1 MGSLTKLYKE
11 ENSNA
16 IALFIMTTR
25 SKKKDTDSIVDFKS
39 APLIPIRNVVIFPNI
54 VQPLTVGRMKSI
66 NAIEAALK
74 KDRFIVVSTQK
85 SEFVEDPK
93 PEELFD
99 IGVGAEIIQV
109 IRLPDATLRVIIEGF
124 SRVKIKDFH
133 AVRDYYEVEIEPI
146 SSNYSNTHFMQA
158 LKKEL
163 IDSYDQYYQMNKRL
177 SPENYIDLINIKDLD
192 RITDMISSA
201 LIISVEEKQKILGE
215 IDLKSRIRQLIE
227 ILKREISILDLQS
240 KIDNDVKSKFD
251 KTQKEYFLREQLKA
265 IQKELGETESEY
277 SDEVKKYRDKMEKL
291 NLPEEAKKAVEEEL
305 NRLMKMPPMMAE
317 AGVVRNYIEWV
328 LSLPWNSESEDQLVL
343 ANAKASLDEDH
354 YGLKDVKERIL
365 EYLAVKKLSQQIKA
379 PILCLVGPPGVGKTS
394 LGKSIAKAMNRK
406 FVHMS
411 LGGIRDE
418 AEIRGHRRTYI
429 GALPGRIIQGMK
441 QAGTKNPVFLL
452 DEIDKIGT
460 DFRGDPSSALLE
472 ALDPEQNANFSD
484 HFLEVCFDLSKV
496 FFITTANVTHTI
508 PPALRD
514 RMEIINLSGY
524 TEPEKKHIA
533 EDFLIPK
540 QLAAN
545 GLNKKDVLIKEE
557 ALDKIISEY
566 TREAGLRS
574 LERQI
579 AKIFRKIALQKA
591 MNEETFKKITVK
603 ADDLIDYLRL
613 PSFRHEEK
621 GKVLD
626 SGIVTGLS
634 VTEFGGEILFI
645 ESNKMVGKGNLILTG
660 QLGDIM
666 KESATAAMSYIR
678 SRSEYFN
685 FPLNFNE
692 SLDIHIHVPEGAI
705 PKDGPSAG
713 VTIFTSLMS
722 LLKQKKVSGNIAM
735 TGEITIKGRI
745 LPIGGLKDKLLAAKR
760 AGITTIYIPKEN
772 EKELFDI
779 SKDITKDLT
788 IIAVEH
794 LDELYHYIFES

>member
-1 MGSLTKLYKE
+1 
-11 ENSNA
+11 
-16 IALFIMTTR
+16 
-25 SKKKDTDSIVDFKS
+25 
-39 APLIPIRNVVIFPNI
+39 
-54 VQPLTVGRMKSI
+54 
-66 NAIEAALK
+66 
-74 KDRFIVVSTQK
+74 
-85 SEFVEDPK
+85 
-93 PEELFD
+93 
-99 IGVGAEIIQV
+99 
-109 IRLPDATLRVIIEGF
+109 
-124 SRVKIKDFH
+124 
-133 AVRDYYEVEIEPI
+133 
-146 SSNYSNTHFMQA
+146 
-158 LKKEL
+158 
-163 IDSYDQYYQMNKRL
+163 
-177 SPENYIDLINIKDLD
+177 
-192 RITDMISSA
+192 
-201 LIISVEEKQKILGE
+201 
-215 IDLKSRIRQLIE
+215 
-227 ILKREISILDLQS
+227 
-240 KIDNDVKSKFD
+240 
-251 KTQKEYFLREQLKA
+251 
-265 IQKELGETESEY
+265 
-277 SDEVKKYRDKMEKL
+277 
-291 NLPEEAKKAVEEEL
+291 
-305 NRLMKMPPMMAE
+305 
-317 AGVVRNYIEWV
+317 
-328 LSLPWNSESEDQLVL
+328 
-343 ANAKASLDEDH
+343 
-354 YGLKDVKERIL
+354 
-365 EYLAVKKLSQQIKA
+365 
-379 PILCLVGPPGVGKTS
+379 
-394 LGKSIAKAMNRK
+394 MNRK
-406 FVHMS
+406 FVRMS

-472 ALDPEQNANFSD
+472 ALDPEQNASFSD
-484 HFLEVCFDLSKV
+484 HFLEIPFDLSKV
-496 FFITTANVTHTI
+496 FFITTANVIHTI

-591 MNEETFKKITVK
+591 MKEEAFKKLTVK
-603 ADDLIDYLRL
+603 ANDLIDYLRL

-660 QLGDIM
+660 QLGDVM

-685 FPLNFNE
+685 FPLDFNE
-692 SLDIHIHVPEGAI
+692 LLDIHIHVPEGAI

-779 SKDITKDLT
+779 AKDITKDLT
-788 IIAVEH
+788 IIAIEH
-794 LDELYHYIFES
+794 LDELYHYIFER

>member
-1 MGSLTKLYKE
+1 MATRVKNK
-11 ENSNA
+11 NNDP
-16 IALFIMTTR
+16 IM
-25 SKKKDTDSIVDFKS
+25 DFKS

-54 VQPLTVGRMKSI
+54 VQPLTVGRAKSI

-93 PEELFD
+93 PEDLFN

-109 IRLPDATLRVIIEGF
+109 IRLPDSTLRVIIEGF
-124 SRVKIKDFH
+124 SRVLIQNFRMVQDF
-133 AVRDYYEVEIEPI
+133 YEVDIEPI
-146 SSNYSNTHFMQA
+146 SSSYANTHFMQA
-158 LKKEL
+158 LRKEL

-201 LIISVEEKQKILGE
+201 LIISVEEKQRILSE
-215 IDLKSRIRQLIE
+215 FDLKTRIHHLIE

-265 IQKELGETESEY
+265 IQKELGEAESEY
-277 SDEVKKYRDKMEKL
+277 SDDVKKYHERMETIRLPEEVKKVL
-291 NLPEEAKKAVEEEL
+291 EEEL

-317 AGVVRNYIEWV
+317 AGVVRNYIEWI
-328 LSLPWNSESEDQLVL
+328 LSLPWDTQSDDQLEL
-343 ANAKASLDEDH
+343 NQAKKSLDEDH

-365 EYLAVKKLSQQIKA
+365 EYLAVKKLSHQIKA

-406 FVHMS
+406 FVRMS

-452 DEIDKIGT
+452 DEIDKIGA

-484 HFLEVCFDLSKV
+484 HFLEVPFDLSKV
-496 FFITTANVTHTI
+496 FFVTTANVVHTI

-524 TEPEKKHIA
+524 TEPEKKQIA
-533 EDFLIPK
+533 LDFLIPK
-540 QLAAN
+540 QLIAN
-545 GLNKKDVLIKEE
+545 GLTKKDALIQSQTVD
-557 ALDKIISEY
+557 AIITEY
-566 TREAGLRS
+566 TREAGLRN

-579 AKIFRKIALQKA
+579 AKIFRKIALKKA
-591 MNEETFKKITVK
+591 SQENKFKKITIK
-603 ADDLIDYLRL
+603 PEDLHEYLHL
-613 PSFRHEEK
+613 PPFRHEEK

-645 ESNKMVGKGNLILTG
+645 ESNKMVGKSNLILTG
-660 QLGDIM
+660 QLGDVM

-678 SRSEYFN
+678 SKATYFGLSE
-685 FPLNFNE
+685 NFNE
-692 SLDIHIHVPEGAI
+692 SMDIHIHVPEGAI

-713 VTIFTSLMS
+713 VTIFSSLIS
-722 LLKQKKVSGNIAM
+722 LLKGIKVSRNIAM
-735 TGEITIKGRI
+735 TGEITIKGRV

-760 AGITTIYIPKEN
+760 AGITIVYIPKEN
-772 EKELFDI
+772 EKELLEI
-779 SKDITKDLT
+779 PEDITQNLT
-788 IIAVEH
+788 IHQVNH
-794 LDELYHYIFES
+794 LDELYHYLFEK

>member
-1 MGSLTKLYKE
+1 M
-11 ENSNA
+11 
-16 IALFIMTTR
+16 
-25 SKKKDTDSIVDFKS
+25 DFKS

>member
-1 MGSLTKLYKE
+1 M
-11 ENSNA
+11 A
-16 IALFIMTTR
+16 TR
-25 SKKKDTDSIVDFKS
+25 AKKKNTESIVDFKS

-54 VQPLTVGRMKSI
+54 VQPLTVGRIKSI

-99 IGVGAEIIQV
+99 VGVGAEIIQV
-109 IRLPDATLRVIIEGF
+109 IRLPDSTLRVIIEGF
-124 SRVKIKDFH
+124 SRVKIKDFQ

-146 SSNYSNTHFMQA
+146 SSSYSNTHFMQA

-215 IDLKSRIRQLIE
+215 IDLKNRIRQLIE

-277 SDEVKKYRDKMEKL
+277 SDEVKKYRDKMGKL

-343 ANAKASLDEDH
+343 ANAKTSLDEDH

-394 LGKSIAKAMNRK
+394 LGKSVAKAMNRK
-406 FVHMS
+406 FVRMS

-472 ALDPEQNANFSD
+472 ALDPEQNASFSD
-484 HFLEVCFDLSKV
+484 HFLEVPFDLSKV
-496 FFITTANVTHTI
+496 FFITTANVVHTI

-591 MNEETFKKITVK
+591 MKEETFKKLTVK
-603 ADDLIDYLRL
+603 ANDLIDYLRL

-660 QLGDIM
+660 QLGDVM

-779 SKDITKDLT
+779 AKDITKDLT

-794 LDELYHYIFES
+794 LDELYHYIFER

>member
-1 MGSLTKLYKE
+1 M
-11 ENSNA
+11 A
-16 IALFIMTTR
+16 TR
-25 SKKKDTDSIVDFKS
+25 SKNKIIDSIVDFKS

-54 VQPLTVGRMKSI
+54 VQPLTVGRTKSI

-93 PEELFD
+93 PEDLYN

-109 IRLPDATLRVIIEGF
+109 IRLPDSTLRVIIEGF
-124 SRVKIKDFH
+124 SRVVIQNFRTVK
-133 AVRDYYEVEIEPI
+133 DYYEVDIEPI
-146 SSNYSNTHFMQA
+146 SSTYANTHFMQA
-158 LKKEL
+158 MRKEL

-201 LIISVEEKQKILGE
+201 LIISVEEKQRILNE
-215 IDLKSRIRQLIE
+215 FDLKSRVHHLIE

-277 SDEVKKYRDKMEKL
+277 SDDVKKYHDKMATL
-291 NLPEEAKKAVEEEL
+291 RLPDEAKKALEEEL
-305 NRLMKMPPMMAE
+305 NRLVKMPPMMAE

-328 LSLPWNSESEDQLVL
+328 LSLPWDTESDDQLEL
-343 ANAKASLDEDH
+343 KQAKISLDEDH

-365 EYLAVKKLSQQIKA
+365 EYLAVKKLSHQIKA

-406 FVHMS
+406 FVRMS

-452 DEIDKIGT
+452 DEIDKIGN

-484 HFLEVCFDLSKV
+484 HFLEVPFDLSKV
-496 FFITTANVTHTI
+496 FFITTANVVHTI

-533 EDFLIPK
+533 MDFLIPK
-540 QLAAN
+540 QLIAN
-545 GLNKKDVLIKEE
+545 GLTKKDALIQMQT
-557 ALDKIISEY
+557 LDNIISEY
-566 TREAGLRS
+566 TREAGLRN

-591 MNEETFKKITVK
+591 TEEKKFKRITIK
-603 ADDLIDYLRL
+603 PEDLKEFLRL
-613 PSFRHEEK
+613 PPFRHEEK
-621 GKVLD
+621 GKVMD

-645 ESNKMVGKGNLILTG
+645 ESNKMVGKGTLILTG
-660 QLGDIM
+660 QLGDVM

-678 SRSEYFN
+678 SKAN
-685 FPLNFNE
+685 FFDLPDNFNE
-692 SLDIHIHVPEGAI
+692 SIDIHIHVPEGAI

-713 VTIFTSLMS
+713 VTIFTSLIS
-722 LLKQKKVSGNIAM
+722 LLKGIKVSRNIAM
-735 TGEITIKGRI
+735 TGEITIKGRV

-760 AGITTIYIPKEN
+760 AGIATIYIPKEN
-772 EKELFDI
+772 EKELHDI
-779 SKDITKDLT
+779 PDDITQNMT
-788 IIAVEH
+788 IHQVNH
-794 LDELYHYIFES
+794 LDELYHSLFEK

>member
-1 MGSLTKLYKE
+1 MATRTKQKNTE
-11 ENSNA
+11 
-16 IALFIMTTR
+16 
-25 SKKKDTDSIVDFKS
+25 SIVDFKT

-54 VQPLTVGRMKSI
+54 VQPLTVGRTKSI

-93 PEELFD
+93 PDDLFD

-109 IRLPDATLRVIIEGF
+109 IRLPDSTLRVIIEGF
-124 SRVKIKDFH
+124 SRVKIKEFHMVQDF
-133 AVRDYYEVEIEPI
+133 YEVEIETITPF
-146 SSNYSNTHFMQA
+146 YSNTHYMQA
-158 LKKEL
+158 MKKEL

-177 SPENYIDLINIKDLD
+177 SPENYIDLINVKDLD

-201 LIISVEEKQKILGE
+201 LIISVEEKQKILSE
-215 IDLKSRIRQLIE
+215 FDLKNRMLRLIE

-251 KTQKEYFLREQLKA
+251 KTQKEYFLREQLKV

-277 SDEVKKYRDKMEKL
+277 SDEIKKYRDRMEKL
-291 NLPEEAKKAVEEEL
+291 DLPDIAKKAVEEEL
-305 NRLMKMPPMMAE
+305 NRLIKMPPMMAE

-328 LSLPWNSESEDQLVL
+328 LSLPWNMESEDQLEL
-343 ANAKASLDEDH
+343 ANAKVSLDEDH
-354 YGLKDVKERIL
+354 YGLQDVKERIL
-365 EYLAVKKLSQQIKA
+365 EYLAVKKLSQKIKA

-394 LGKSIAKAMNRK
+394 LGKSIAKAMGRK
-406 FVHMS
+406 FIRMS

-452 DEIDKIGT
+452 DEIDKIGA

-472 ALDPEQNANFSD
+472 ALDPEQNTNFSD
-484 HFLEVCFDLSKV
+484 HFLEVPFDLSKV
-496 FFITTANVTHTI
+496 FFITTANVVHTI

-514 RMEIINLSGY
+514 RMELITLSGY
-524 TEPEKKHIA
+524 TEPEKHHIA

-540 QLAAN
+540 QLLAN
-545 GLNKKDVLIKEE
+545 GLLKKDVLIKQE
-557 ALDKIISEY
+557 AIDTIISEY
-566 TREAGLRS
+566 TREAGLRN
-574 LERQI
+574 LERQF

-591 MNEETFKKITVK
+591 MKEQSFKKVTVK
-603 ADDLIDYLRL
+603 ANDLVEYLKL
-613 PSFRHEEK
+613 PPYRHEEK
-621 GKVLD
+621 NKTLD
-626 SGIVTGLS
+626 VGIVTGLS

-645 ESNKMVGKGNLILTG
+645 ESNQMPGKGNLILTG
-660 QLGDIM
+660 QLGDVM
-666 KESATAAMSYIR
+666 KESATAALSFIR
-678 SRSEYFN
+678 SRSEYFMLPSD
-685 FPLNFNE
+685 FHD
-692 SLDIHIHVPEGAI
+692 SLDIHVHVPEGAI

-722 LLKQKKVSGNIAM
+722 LLKKKKVSGNIAM

-760 AGITTIYIPKEN
+760 AGITTVYIPKEN
-772 EKELFDI
+772 EKELYDI
-779 SKDITKDLT
+779 AKELTKDLT
-788 IIAVEH
+788 IIPVEH
-794 LDELYHYIFES
+794 LDELFRAIFES